1 MQLKFEDIIDEKG
14 QSPDLGKTSGE
25 KKEERKDMY
34 SQIIG
39 LSDEK
44 EEKGCIDKK
53 EVSKRLKLE
62 EEKGG
67 VSNQEESYLT
77 DFD

>member
-1 MQLKFEDIIDEKG
+1 
-14 QSPDLGKTSGE
+14 
-25 KKEERKDMY
+25 MY

-44 EEKGCIDKK
+44 EEKGCVDKK

-67 VSNQEESYLT
+67 VSNEEESYLT
-77 DFD
+77 DFDLVVAVKEQ